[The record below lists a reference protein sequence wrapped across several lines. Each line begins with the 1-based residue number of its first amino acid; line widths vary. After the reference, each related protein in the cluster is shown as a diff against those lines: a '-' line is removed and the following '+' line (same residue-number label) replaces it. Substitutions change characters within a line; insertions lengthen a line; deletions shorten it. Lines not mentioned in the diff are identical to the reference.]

1 MYFLPGNDLAR
12 ALNWGGGYTGEKVMQ
27 LLLAI
32 EDANTVSL
40 DRYEGKLT
48 IFLEFSEHIFNNE
61 SSCLYLLF
69 GCMYVLGGPVVGR

>member
-1 MYFLPGNDLAR
+1 MGWAYYTSIHNSLPGNDLAR

-40 DRYEGKLT
+40 DRSGKKT
-48 IFLEFSEHIFNNE
+48 HH
-61 SSCLYLLF
+61 
-69 GCMYVLGGPVVGR
+69 